1 MPTKENVHAGHR
13 ERLREKF
20 NTGKELF
27 KEHELL
33 ELLLGY
39 SIARKDTNALAHNLI
54 SRFGSLNGVLS
65 APTELL
71 KQVDGV
77 GERTASLISLVGY
90 VSTLNQKEKKE
101 KTKLNN
107 IATVKELA
115 IELFKGL
122 DHEVFYMFYLD
133 QQKRILGSTLLDDGN
148 IEKVGLDFDKFTKS
162 ILVYKPKSVIV
173 LHNHFA
179 KYPYPSEADDQ
190 ATAKICAFLNFHK
203 VSLFDHVIV
212 SGEEIYSYFYDN
224 RLQSIKQHI
233 KDKLFQF

>member
-1 MPTKENVHAGHR
+1 MPAKDNVHEGHR
-13 ERLREKF
+13 KRLREKF
-20 NTGKELF
+20 ENGREVF

-39 SIARKDTNALAHNLI
+39 SIARKDTNALAHTLI
-54 SRFGSLNGVLS
+54 KEFGSLNGVLS

-77 GERTASLISLVGY
+77 GETTATLLALVGY
-90 VSTLNQKEKKE
+90 LSTLNDKKE
-101 KTKLNN
+101 VKKRKLTN
-107 IATVKELA
+107 IDEVKKLG

-133 QQKRILGSTLLDDGN
+133 AQKQILGSTKLDDGN
-148 IEKVGLDFDKFTKS
+148 IESVTLDFERFTKS
-162 ILVYKPKSVIV
+162 ILFYKPKSVII

-179 KYPYPSEADDQ
+179 KYPYPSELDDK

-212 SGEEIYSYFYDN
+212 SGDEAYSYFYDN
-224 RLQSIKQHI
+224 RLQDIKNFI
-233 KDKLFQF
+233 KDKLL